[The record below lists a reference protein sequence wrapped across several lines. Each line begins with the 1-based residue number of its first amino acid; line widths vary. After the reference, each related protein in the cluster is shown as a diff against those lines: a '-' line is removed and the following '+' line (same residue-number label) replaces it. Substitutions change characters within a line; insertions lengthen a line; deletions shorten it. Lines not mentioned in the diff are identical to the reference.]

1 MYEGSHKNNSSRVQQ
16 WRKGKKNN
24 RGVSTLILLVREA
37 APVQYVLEITA
48 CLEQWQVDRN
58 TVKRHRS
65 RRSEKA
71 DLFTSN
77 TVQRKKKERSHSYSM
92 AVAGSVLGF
101 FILVFFVLIFLI

>member
-1 MYEGSHKNNSSRVQQ
+1 MK
-16 WRKGKKNN
+16 
-24 RGVSTLILLVREA
+24 
-37 APVQYVLEITA
+37 
-48 CLEQWQVDRN
+48 RN

-101 FILVFFVLIFLI
+101 FILVFFFVLIILI